1 VPSPS
6 AILFPF
12 RRLAVWLGILV
23 LAVAGLALAI
33 SALVV
38 LPSLERNLVAQRVQA
53 VARQARESAP
63 IFEPTLLGTA
73 PANRQRPLSLE
84 GIVTGL
90 EALTPARVVVFQA
103 LREDSLFSLTDAGP
117 ELTNDPIALAAVKG
131 GFRSGSIRSGA
142 REAAEAAYPIRDGE
156 KTYVVLYSQSLSDV
170 SETVELVQRR
180 ILIAVAIAAPLAWLM
195 GALAAMAL
203 AARIRRLERASRR
216 IASGDFQ
223 APVRD
228 GGNDEIARLAGAFDE
243 MRLRLERTDRARR
256 EFIANASHELRTP
269 LFTLGGFLELLEDE
283 GIDPETRQEFL
294 GTMRAQVA
302 RLTRLATDLLDLSRL
317 DAGGVAL
324 EREAIDLGEV
334 AATLAADFAPVGERR
349 SSTVTSLA
357 FEPSVRALADEG
369 RVLQIGR
376 ALVDNALRHN
386 PPGTHIEVG
395 AATGQGVA
403 TLVVRDDGPPIPEAV
418 APRLFER
425 FYRGPGGGEGSGLGL
440 AIAQELAQRMGG
452 RLVLDRDAN
461 GRKEFRLTLP
471 AAPAHAPTAA
481 PA

>member
-1 VPSPS
+1 
-6 AILFPF
+6 
-12 RRLAVWLGILV
+12 
-23 LAVAGLALAI
+23 
-33 SALVV
+33 
-38 LPSLERNLVAQRVQA
+38 
-53 VARQARESAP
+53 
-63 IFEPTLLGTA
+63 
-73 PANRQRPLSLE
+73 
-84 GIVTGL
+84 
-90 EALTPARVVVFQA
+90 
-103 LREDSLFSLTDAGP
+103 
-117 ELTNDPIALAAVKG
+117 
-131 GFRSGSIRSGA
+131 
-142 REAAEAAYPIRDGE
+142 
-156 KTYVVLYSQSLSDV
+156 
-170 SETVELVQRR
+170 
-180 ILIAVAIAAPLAWLM
+180 
-195 GALAAMAL
+195 
-203 AARIRRLERASRR
+203 
-216 IASGDFQ
+216 
-223 APVRD
+223 
-228 GGNDEIARLAGAFDE
+228 

-294 GTMRAQVA
+294 GTMRDQVA

-324 EREAIDLGEV
+324 EREAVDLGEV

-357 FEPSVRALADEG
+357 FEPAVHALADEG

-386 PPGTHIEVG
+386 PPGTHIEVES
-395 AATGQGVA
+395 AAGSGIA

-452 RLVLDRDAN
+452 RLVLGCRRQRAQ
-461 GRKEFRLTLP
+461 GV
-471 AAPAHAPTAA
+471 PAHASGRATPAAA
-481 PA
+481 PSTA

>member
-1 VPSPS
+1 M
-6 AILFPF
+6 
-12 RRLAVWLGILV
+12 
-23 LAVAGLALAI
+23 
-33 SALVV
+33 
-38 LPSLERNLVAQRVQA
+38 
-53 VARQARESAP
+53 
-63 IFEPTLLGTA
+63 
-73 PANRQRPLSLE
+73 
-84 GIVTGL
+84 
-90 EALTPARVVVFQA
+90 VFQA
-103 LREDSLFSLTDAGP
+103 LREDSLIALTDSGP
-117 ELTNDPIALAAVKG
+117 ELANDPVALAAVQG
-131 GFRSGSIRSGA
+131 GFHSGSIRTGA
-142 REAAEAAYPIRDGE
+142 RQAAEAAYPIRDGE
-156 KTYVVLYSQSLSDV
+156 KTYVVLHSQSLSDV

-180 ILIAVAIAAPLAWLM
+180 ILIAVAIAAPLAWLV

-223 APVRD
+223 QPVRD
-228 GGNDEIARLAGAFDE
+228 GGKDEIARLALAFDE

-294 GTMRAQVA
+294 GTMRDQVA

-349 SSTVTSLA
+349 SSTVTSLTFDHA
-357 FEPSVRALADEG
+357 VQALADEG

-386 PPGTHIEVG
+386 PPGTHIEVEAARG
-395 AATGQGVA
+395 ARRGGARGARRRAADPGGRGPAPVRALLPRPGRRRGLGPRAGHRAGARAAHGRPPRAGRGRQRPQGV
-403 TLVVRDDGPPIPEAV
+403 
-418 APRLFER
+418 
-425 FYRGPGGGEGSGLGL
+425 
-440 AIAQELAQRMGG
+440 
-452 RLVLDRDAN
+452 
-461 GRKEFRLTLP
+461 
-471 AAPAHAPTAA
+471 PAHASGGRSVGRDAVDRVKGA
-481 PA
+481 ERRQIRARWLS